1 MRLAVLRV
9 ATIVAFGATSA
20 DAQATPCASAPL
32 AAQDACYAAVDYF
45 QYMTPQ
51 LGISL
56 TGGNVILG
64 QGGSNGG
71 LPRFSIGVRGNVVAG
86 NLPDP
91 QQPSETGPAFRIAA
105 NPYPTT
111 DQYLG
116 LPAVDASIGLF
127 RGFNVGFTSVGGVD
141 ALVSAVFIPTVTT
154 TAFSI
159 EPDSPLKIGYGAR
172 LGLIEETVLV
182 PGIAVNVM
190 LRDLP
195 TTSMLATVGS
205 DSLQVT
211 ALSVKTT
218 SWRVTAGKSFVGLS
232 LAAGFGQDLYDAST
246 GIEAIVNRPAPIGR
260 VTTGL
265 LNTSQKITRTNYF
278 GNLSLNLLAAKLV
291 AEAGMIS
298 GGDIPTSNVF
308 DVAANASR
316 IYGSVGLRIGF

>member
-1 MRLAVLRV
+1 MRARIPTVMALLALV
-9 ATIVAFGATSA
+9 AHSA
-20 DAQATPCASAPL
+20 SGQATQCASAPV
-32 AAQDACYAAVDYF
+32 AAQDACYAAMDYF

-64 QGGSNGG
+64 QGGTNGG
-71 LPRFSIGVRGNVVAG
+71 LRRFSVGVRGSLIAA
-86 NLPDP
+86 NLPEP
-91 QQPSETGPAFRIAA
+91 QTPRETGPAFWIST

-111 DQYLG
+111 VQFIG

-127 RGFNVGFTSVGGVD
+127 RGLNVGFTSVGGVD
-141 ALVSAVFIPTVTT
+141 ALVSAAFIPTVKTD
-154 TAFSI
+154 AFSI
-159 EPDSPLKIGYGAR
+159 EPDTPLKIGYGVR
-172 LGLIEETVLV
+172 LGLIEETLLV
-182 PGIAVNVM
+182 PGVAVNVM

-211 ALSVKTT
+211 DLSVKAT
-218 SWRVTAGKSFVGLS
+218 SWRVTAGKSFVGFS
-232 LAAGFGQDLYDAST
+232 LAAGIGQDLYDAST
-246 GIEAIVNRPAPIGR
+246 AIEAIVNRPVINR
-260 VTTGL
+260 VTTGP

-278 GNLSLNLLAAKLV
+278 GNVSLNFLVAKLV

-298 GGDIPTSNVF
+298 GGDIQTSNVF
-308 DVAANASR
+308 DVAADASR

>member
-1 MRLAVLRV
+1 MRFAVLRV
-9 ATIVAFGATSA
+9 ATIIVFGATSA
-20 DAQATPCASAPL
+20 DAQATQCASAPL
-32 AAQDACYAAVDYF
+32 AAQDACYAAMDYF

-71 LPRFSIGVRGNVVAG
+71 LPRFSIGARVNVVAG

-91 QQPSETGPAFRIAA
+91 QAPSETGPAFRIAS

-141 ALVSAVFIPTVTT
+141 ALVSAVFIPTVKT

-182 PGIAVNVM
+182 PGIAVNLM

-211 ALSVKTT
+211 GLSVKTT

-246 GIEAIVNRPAPIGR
+246 GIEAIVNRPVPIGR

-278 GNLSLNLLAAKLV
+278 GNLALNLLAAKLV

-308 DVAANASR
+308 DVAADAAR